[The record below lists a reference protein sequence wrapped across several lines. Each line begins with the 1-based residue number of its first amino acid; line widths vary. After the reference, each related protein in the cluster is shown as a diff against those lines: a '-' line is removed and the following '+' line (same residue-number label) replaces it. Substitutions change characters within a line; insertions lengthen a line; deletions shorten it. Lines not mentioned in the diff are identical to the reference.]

1 MWRGAIFYKGVS
13 PCVGRAPREN
23 RTLERSRRS
32 GFGCS
37 WRASAHRGR
46 MSRQREAGHL
56 GELVAVEPQ
65 RIHVAVDEVP
75 DIKKTPS
82 GLNAMSS
89 AETAHFGMADL
100 FSYRS

>member
-1 MWRGAIFYKGVS
+1 MARRYFLQGRVAVCRARPAGEPDPRAITAQRFWLLMA
-13 PCVGRAPREN
+13 C
-23 RTLERSRRS
+23 
-32 GFGCS
+32 F
-37 WRASAHRGR
+37 RASRP
-46 MSRQREAGHL
+46 EAGHL